1 MADSELKFEFSRFDG
16 TSGEVYRRWRR
27 ELLNF
32 CSSKVDESDSSKA
45 DHLLDVDMGG
55 AGPGAPA
62 MPTTA
67 AELTKM
73 QRLRSGR
80 ARSAYGI
87 IIRHILDTD
96 LMAILSNSHF
106 QQGQEALQFLN
117 TAYDTSIRPSDL
129 RELRTTRPTVE
140 RIEHHQ

>member
-1 MADSELKFEFSRFDG
+1 M
-16 TSGEVYRRWRR
+16 
-27 ELLNF
+27 LNF
-32 CSSKVDESDSSKA
+32 CSSKVDESGSSIA

-87 IIRHILDTD
+87 IIKHILLDTD
-96 LMAILSNSHF
+96 LMAILRVLATSSRAMSPFNS
-106 QQGQEALQFLN
+106 
-117 TAYDTSIRPSDL
+117 
-129 RELRTTRPTVE
+129 
-140 RIEHHQ
+140 